1 MKAKPAKKRS
11 RRERPCESNLRS
23 GPAPQRWTLR
33 AAERD
38 RQDRLAGKLRT
49 TADGET
55 LH

>member
-11 RRERPCESNLRS
+11 RRERPCESTLRF
-23 GPAPQRWTLR
+23 GPAPQRGTAG
-33 AAERD
+33 AAARD
-38 RQDRLAGKLRT
+38 RQARLAGKLRT

>member
-1 MKAKPAKKRS
+1 MKAKPAKKRPL
-11 RRERPCESNLRS
+11 RERPCESHLRTA
-23 GPAPQRWTLR
+23 PAPQRWTAR
-33 AAERD
+33 AAERA

>member
-1 MKAKPAKKRS
+1 MKAKPAKKRPNP
-11 RRERPCESNLRS
+11 ERPCESHLRNF
-23 GPAPQRWTLR
+23 PTLRRWTRR

-38 RQDRLAGKLRT
+38 RRDRLAGRLRT